1 MGKAAK
7 CGAGAPTAAPTGRW
21 PCRRRR
27 LWGRSVPTGIALA
40 VALLS
45 AMSGCN
51 STIRKQEDT
60 VSGSVAKVAGSLE
73 AMWGASGAND
83 GNPGKSGDFAV
94 RNPGPGNSA
103 ELRALGEIRLR
114 STTPLGLPQ
123 ILNRLSDLSGLQFLI
138 LVGPESRV
146 VAPDGSARAAAGS
159 GSITAQPTVEPL
171 TGGLDARYRP
181 DHRGTLPELLDEIAA
196 RYGLSWRYDGTS
208 VILRQFTVRTYRVAV
223 LPSRTEYSA
232 TVGTAGTSGSIDL
245 PDEIHSAVRSLAGPE
260 AIVSFGRASGQF
272 TITARPDNQRLV
284 ANYIRE
290 LNGFLGHQVAFDV
303 NVLTVTLSEE
313 EGVGVDIDLFA
324 GQEDGDSV
332 RWTGRHGISGSSGTV
347 NVGVLS
353 GDVDL
358 KAFIG
363 ALGRRGRVSVETR
376 TGATT
381 SNNRLVPVQVVSE
394 TAYAKRVASVEGPEG
409 TARTTIEPGTLTT
422 GFELHLLPRVV
433 PGGNILLRYSISL
446 SDLNEL
452 VEFTSDRQTI
462 QLPRVSTT
470 SFEQQAI
477 IGDNQTL
484 VLMGFER
491 SRRSHD
497 RSASG
502 GFPALFGGREAA
514 ASDRIATVLMIRP
527 RILQQPGAAKREP
540 ELKERTDE
548 G

>member
-1 MGKAAK
+1 M
-7 CGAGAPTAAPTGRW
+7 
-21 PCRRRR
+21 
-27 LWGRSVPTGIALA
+27 I

-51 STIRKQEDT
+51 GTIRKQEDT
-60 VSGSVAKVAGSLE
+60 VSGSVAKVAGRLE
-73 AMWGASGAND
+73 AMWGAAGSGGGQPGESD
-83 GNPGKSGDFAV
+83 GIAV
-94 RNPGPGNSA
+94 QRPEAGNSDQ
-103 ELRALGEIRLR
+103 LTSLGEMRLR
-114 STTPLGLPQ
+114 SSAPLGLPQ

-138 LVGPESRV
+138 LVGPEGRV
-146 VAPDGSARAAAGS
+146 VAPDGSARVAAGS
-159 GSITAQPTVEPL
+159 GSTMAQPTPEPL

-208 VILRQFTVRTYRVAV
+208 VILRQFTVRTHRVAV

-232 TVGTAGTSGSIDL
+232 TIGTAGTSGSIDL
-245 PDEIHSAVRSLAGPE
+245 PDEIHAAVRSLAGPD

-272 TITARPDNQRLV
+272 TVTARPENQKQV
-284 ANYIRE
+284 TEYIRE
-290 LNGFLGHQVAFDV
+290 LNGFLGRQVAFDV
-303 NVLTVTLSEE
+303 NVLTVTLSEAE
-313 EGVGVDIDLFA
+313 SVGVDVDLFA
-324 GQEDGDSV
+324 GQEGGDSI
-332 RWTGRHGISGSSGTV
+332 RWTGRHGMAGASGTV

-358 KAFIG
+358 TAFIG

-394 TAYAKRVASVEGPEG
+394 TAYARRVASVTGPDG
-409 TARTTIEPGTLTT
+409 TAGTTIEPGTLTT

-433 PGGNILLRYSISL
+433 PGGNILLSYSISL

-502 GFPALFGGREAA
+502 GFASLFGGREGA

-527 RILQQPGAAKREP
+527 RILPQPGAAKRDP
-540 ELKERTDE
+540 EMKERMDDD
-548 G
+548 

>member
-1 MGKAAK
+1 M
-7 CGAGAPTAAPTGRW
+7 
-21 PCRRRR
+21 
-27 LWGRSVPTGIALA
+27 A

-51 STIRKQEDT
+51 GTIRKQEDT
-60 VSGSVAKVAGSLE
+60 VAGSVAQVAGRLE
-73 AMWGASGAND
+73 AMWGAAGADD
-83 GNPGKSGDFAV
+83 GSKPGISGDIAV
-94 RNPGPGNSA
+94 QHPESGHSDQ
-103 ELRALGEIRLR
+103 LRSLGEIRLR
-114 STTPLGLPQ
+114 SSVPLGLPQ
-123 ILNRLSDLSGLQFLI
+123 ILNRLSDLSGLQFLV
-138 LVGPESRV
+138 LAGPEGRV
-146 VAPDGSARAAAGS
+146 VAADGSARSAAVPSGTTTQPITEMLAGAL
-159 GSITAQPTVEPL
+159 G
-171 TGGLDARYRP
+171 ARYRP
-181 DHRGTLPELLDEIAA
+181 DHRGRLPDILDEIAA

-208 VILRQFTVRTYRVAV
+208 VILRQFTVRTHRVVA

-232 TVGTAGTSGSIDL
+232 TIGTAGTSGNIDL
-245 PDEIHSAVRSLAGPE
+245 PDEIHSAVRSLAGPD
-260 AIVSFGRASGQF
+260 AIVSFGRTSGQF
-272 TITARPDNQRLV
+272 TVTARPDNQRLV
-284 ANYIRE
+284 ADYIKE
-290 LNGFLGHQVAFDV
+290 LNEFLSRQVAFDV
-303 NVLTVTLSEE
+303 NVLTVTLSEAE
-313 EGVGVDIDLFA
+313 SAGVEVDIFA
-324 GQEDGDSV
+324 GQKGGDSI
-332 RWTGRHGISGSSGTV
+332 RWTGRHGISGASGTV

-363 ALGRRGRVSVETR
+363 SLGRRGRVAVETR

-394 TAYAKRVASVEGPEG
+394 TAYAKRVASVAGSEG

-422 GFELHLLPRVV
+422 GFELHLLPRIV
-433 PGGNILLRYSISL
+433 PGGNILLSYSISL

-497 RSASG
+497 RSATG
-502 GFPALFGGREAA
+502 GISALFGGRAGA

-527 RILQQPGAAKREP
+527 RILPPPGAAEREP
-540 ELKERTDE
+540 GLKGQTDE
-548 G
+548 S

>member
-1 MGKAAK
+1 M
-7 CGAGAPTAAPTGRW
+7 
-21 PCRRRR
+21 
-27 LWGRSVPTGIALA
+27 A
-40 VALLS
+40 VAVLS

-51 STIRKQEDT
+51 GTIRKQEDT
-60 VSGSVAKVAGSLE
+60 VSGSVAEVAGSLE
-73 AMWGASGAND
+73 AMWEADGANRGQPASSGGIAVRRPED
-83 GNPGKSGDFAV
+83 GNSGQ
-94 RNPGPGNSA
+94 
-103 ELRALGEIRLR
+103 LRSLGEIRLR
-114 STTPLGLPQ
+114 SSAPLGLPQ
-123 ILNRLSDLSGLQFLI
+123 ILNRLSDLSGLQFLV
-138 LVGPESRV
+138 LVGPEGRV
-146 VAPDGSARAAAGS
+146 AVADGAARVAVGPGDIMAQTTPGS
-159 GSITAQPTVEPL
+159 LAD
-171 TGGLDARYRP
+171 GLDARYRP

-208 VILRQFTVRTYRVAV
+208 VILRQFTVRTHRVAV

-245 PDEIHSAVRSLAGPE
+245 PDEINAAVRSLAGPD

-272 TITARPDNQRLV
+272 TVTARPDNQKLV
-284 ANYIRE
+284 ADYIRE
-290 LNGFLGHQVAFDV
+290 LNEFLGRQVAFDV
-303 NVLTVTLSEE
+303 NVLTVTLSEAE
-313 EGVGVDIDLFA
+313 SAGVDVDLFA
-324 GQEDGDSV
+324 GQEGGDSI
-332 RWTGRHGISGSSGTV
+332 RWTGRHGISGASGTV

-394 TAYAKRVASVEGPEG
+394 TTYAKRVASVTGPEG
-409 TARTTIEPGTLTT
+409 GANTTIEPGTLTT

-433 PGGNILLRYSISL
+433 PGGNILLSYSISL

-452 VEFTSDRQTI
+452 AEFTSDRQTI

-491 SRRSHD
+491 SRKSHD

-502 GFPALFGGREAA
+502 GFSALFGGREGA

-527 RILQQPGAAKREP
+527 RILPQPGTAKREP
-540 ELKERTDE
+540 EMKERTDD

>member
-1 MGKAAK
+1 MAA
-7 CGAGAPTAAPTGRW
+7 
-21 PCRRRR
+21 
-27 LWGRSVPTGIALA
+27 
-40 VALLS
+40 ALLS

-51 STIRKQEDT
+51 GTIRKQEET
-60 VSGSVAKVAGSLE
+60 VSGSVAKVAQGLE
-73 AMWGASGAND
+73 AMRGASGAND
-83 GNPGKSGDFAV
+83 GNPGKSGGIAV
-94 RNPGPGNSA
+94 RDPEPGNSA
-103 ELRALGEIRLR
+103 DLRALGEISLR
-114 STTPLGLPQ
+114 STAPLGLPQ

-138 LVGPESRV
+138 LAGPEGRV
-146 VAPDGSARAAAGS
+146 VAPDGTARAGAGS
-159 GSITAQPTVEPL
+159 GSITAQPTPAPL

-181 DHRGTLPELLDEIAA
+181 DHRGALPELLDEIAA
-196 RYGLSWRYDGTS
+196 RYGLSWRYDGRS
-208 VILRQFTVRTYRVAV
+208 VILRQFTVRTHRVAV

-232 TVGTAGTSGSIDL
+232 TVGTAGTSGTIDL
-245 PDEIHSAVRSLAGPE
+245 PDEIHSAVRSLAGLD

-272 TITARPDNQRLV
+272 TIIARPENQRSV

-290 LNGFLGHQVAFDV
+290 LNGFLGRQVAFDV
-303 NVLTVTLSEE
+303 NVLTVALSEE
-313 EGVGVDIDLFA
+313 ESAGVDVDLFA
-324 GQEDGDSV
+324 GRKGGDSI
-332 RWTGRHGISGSSGTV
+332 RWTGKHGISGATGTV

-363 ALGRRGRVSVETR
+363 ALGQRGRVSVETR

-381 SNNRLVPVQVVSE
+381 SNNRLVPMQVVSE

-422 GFELHLLPRVV
+422 GFELHLLPRIVL
-433 PGGNILLRYSISL
+433 GGNILLRYSISL

-491 SRRSHD
+491 NRRSHD

-502 GFPALFGGREAA
+502 SFPALFGGRVAA
-514 ASDRIATVLMIRP
+514 ASDRMATVLMIRP
-527 RILQQPGAAKREP
+527 RILPQPGDLKREP
-540 ELKERTDE
+540 ELRERTDE